1 MRSVLIFASLVAM
14 FAVARAEVVYE
25 IAPIKVT
32 GAGRL
37 EVTSGL
43 RNKVRIYR
51 LTRID
56 RGNRGTFSDYIEDF
70 FVDGVIVLRLS
81 QLKGDRM
88 VDCRNLGSGVVTFYY
103 RGKES
108 RPDRIV
114 VGKSESSSEI
124 YQPDEHGFYR
134 AVADEDR
141 TKLLGELSTIPD
153 PIQTKAP
160 NQLPDPTPTSVT
172 PAAGQPARQP

>member
-1 MRSVLIFASLVAM
+1 
-14 FAVARAEVVYE
+14 VARADVVYDV
-25 IAPIKVT
+25 APIKVAE
-32 GAGRL
+32 AGRL

-43 RNKVRIYR
+43 RGKVRIYR

-108 RPDRIV
+108 KPEKILI
-114 VGKSESSSEI
+114 GKNESSSEI
-124 YQPDEHGFYR
+124 YQLDEHGFYR
-134 AVADEDR
+134 AVTDEDR
-141 TKLLGELSTIPD
+141 TKFLREWTTIPD
-153 PIQTKAP
+153 PIQVKAP
-160 NQLPDPTPTSVT
+160 NQHLPDPTSPSVT
-172 PAAGQPARQP
+172 PPAGAGGAPSVNADH